1 MRASLPPPILGD
13 LFAESAQHVV
23 PIAAAKG
30 VQCMLDY
37 RGPPIDVAGDAKEL
51 RLALHQVFSAAV
63 EVIDRGFV
71 FFTADIDC
79 IGTPQCRLIVEAACT
94 GTPVPDDVITH
105 VLGRLQLHEKP
116 RVEGDASAANSRAA
130 TGVCSA
136 VGGEL
141 SFVSIPTEGMLFTLT
156 AGMPGAVAHDVPAV
170 DAGGARAWLISEDS
184 ITYRSLERR
193 LQALGWSTKIFA
205 DVNAAATRLDEQPDE
220 ASRPSLVVAYESPN
234 LALSHLRWLWSQLPA
249 STQVVLAAQ
258 LGSASLATS
267 EPGVEVRAWPFSPSE
282 LVRFTRQLN
291 GEAHPPADDTMPAA
305 LTFAS
310 RRRALVVD
318 DNLVNQIVAT
328 GLLQVLGLEVD
339 IADDGDDAVE
349 SCLREPPD
357 FVLMDI
363 HMPRMDGIEA
373 TRRLRALQR
382 EGTLPRFPIVAATA
396 GTSEAACEDV
406 GMDGFLTKPLSVEK
420 IGRELRRLLPR

>member
-1 MRASLPPPILGD
+1 
-13 LFAESAQHVV
+13 
-23 PIAAAKG
+23 
-30 VQCMLDY
+30 
-37 RGPPIDVAGDAKEL
+37 
-51 RLALHQVFSAAV
+51 
-63 EVIDRGFV
+63 
-71 FFTADIDC
+71 
-79 IGTPQCRLIVEAACT
+79 
-94 GTPVPDDVITH
+94 
-105 VLGRLQLHEKP
+105 
-116 RVEGDASAANSRAA
+116 
-130 TGVCSA
+130 
-136 VGGEL
+136 
-141 SFVSIPTEGMLFTLT
+141 
-156 AGMPGAVAHDVPAV
+156 
-170 DAGGARAWLISEDS
+170 
-184 ITYRSLERR
+184 
-193 LQALGWSTKIFA
+193 
-205 DVNAAATRLDEQPDE
+205 
-220 ASRPSLVVAYESPN
+220 
-234 LALSHLRWLWSQLPA
+234 
-249 STQVVLAAQ
+249 
-258 LGSASLATS
+258 
-267 EPGVEVRAWPFSPSE
+267 
-282 LVRFTRQLN
+282 
-291 GEAHPPADDTMPAA
+291 MPAA